1 MGSKKRSTWS
11 KQKAEFAAG
20 LGGFEDNNPL
30 DDLFAR
36 EDEHR
41 EQLADERDAARRWSA
56 CEKKAR
62 YATRA
67 EAEAAIAACEEHGT
81 RGLTLYRC
89 NYCGGWHL
97 TSHGHASH

>member
-11 KQKAEFAAG
+11 KQKAEFAAH
-20 LGGFEDNNPL
+20 LGGTDSDNAL
-30 DDLFAR
+30 DGLFAR
-36 EDEHR
+36 EDER
-41 EQLADERDAARRWSA
+41 RDQLADEREAARRWSA

-62 YATRA
+62 YSSRA

-89 NYCGGWHL
+89 DYCGGWHL
-97 TSHGHASH
+97 TSHGR